1 MDKYRSFRWYG
12 RLTGFL
18 GMIFFISFML
28 GEGFTAFKNA
38 HSPFDVLFVVT
49 VFAFALSA
57 YVVGWFIEIIGG
69 PLLILC
75 GLALGFYFGYGEAFS
90 GFGNA
95 LFFSLPFLTPGVF
108 YVISSYIK
116 RKAPDKLNNNLS

>member
-18 GMIFFISFML
+18 GIVFFVSFML
-28 GEGFTAFKNA
+28 SEGFETFKNA
-38 HSPFDVLFVVT
+38 HNSFDALFVVT

-57 YVVGWFIEIIGG
+57 YISGWFIEIIGG
-69 PLLILC
+69 PLLILS
-75 GLALGFYFGYGEAFS
+75 GLSLGFYIGYSEVFS

-95 LFFSLPFLTPGVF
+95 LFFSLPFLIPGIF
-108 YVISSYIK
+108 YIISSYIK
-116 RKAPDKLNNNLS
+116 RRSPGKLNNNLS